1 MHLYNLNLL
10 IKKMFSSWWLHG
22 NKLEVSCILMQ
33 DTKVC
38 RMRIWA
44 PLSATTPDVFFYWN
58 CCKKWL
64 QCPSENE
71 RIHLAIKR
79 THFLTDIAVILHNDF
94 KEKKYIWVSYWVRC
108 SNSHSA
114 DFELSHLWTKADLWT
129 PAFYTGQ
136 PTRLNFRTVMLVS
149 NST

>member
-94 KEKKYIWVSYWVRC
+94 KEKNTS
-108 SNSHSA
+108 
-114 DFELSHLWTKADLWT
+114 ELVTEWGAQILILQTLNCHTCGQKQICGHLL
-129 PAFYTGQ
+129 
-136 PTRLNFRTVMLVS
+136 
-149 NST
+149 STQANQQG